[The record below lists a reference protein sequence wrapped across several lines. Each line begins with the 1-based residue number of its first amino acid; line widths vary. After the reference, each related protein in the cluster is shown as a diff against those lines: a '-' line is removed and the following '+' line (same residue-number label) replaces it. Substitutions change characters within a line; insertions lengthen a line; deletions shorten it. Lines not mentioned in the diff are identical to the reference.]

1 MPSTPVVDVAGI
13 ALRRPNVL
21 VLRHVDLRVA
31 AGEAVGLFGANGS
44 GKTTLLRV
52 LATLVRPSGGAGS
65 VLGSRL
71 GTPEVE
77 QVRPRIGLI
86 GHEPALYPHLTLS
99 ENLGLVESL
108 CAAPTM
114 SAADALGAVGL
125 AAAGRRRAAHCSNGM
140 RRRAEFARV
149 LITKPDLLLLDEAHV
164 GLDPE
169 ASALVEHLVADV
181 VERGGGAV
189 VVSHERDRA
198 ARIVQRTVVLSDGRI
213 EWGGG

>member
-21 VLRHVDLRVA
+21 VLRPVDLRVA
-31 AGEAVGLFGANGS
+31 PA
-44 GKTTLLRV
+44 
-52 LATLVRPSGGAGS
+52 GGAVS

-125 AAAGRRRAAHCSNGM
+125 GAAGRRRA
-140 RRRAEFARV
+140 
-149 LITKPDLLLLDEAHV
+149 P
-164 GLDPE
+164 
-169 ASALVEHLVADV
+169 
-181 VERGGGAV
+181 
-189 VVSHERDRA
+189 
-198 ARIVQRTVVLSDGRI
+198 
-213 EWGGG
+213 